1 MEEKYPQLSERIQ
14 STFIDTLLIVS
25 LMFLSANLL
34 DKFNNVPDEVRI
46 AIFVA
51 LWIVYEPFCMTI
63 GCTLG
68 NYIKGIRVKKYS
80 NTTKRINIFQAII
93 RYAVKILLGW
103 ISFLTISTNSKRR
116 AIHDLIS
123 GSVMIKL

>member
-14 STFIDTLLIVS
+14 STFIDTLLIVA

-63 GCTLG
+63 GCTFG

-80 NTTKRINIFQAII
+80 NTTKRINIFQAVI